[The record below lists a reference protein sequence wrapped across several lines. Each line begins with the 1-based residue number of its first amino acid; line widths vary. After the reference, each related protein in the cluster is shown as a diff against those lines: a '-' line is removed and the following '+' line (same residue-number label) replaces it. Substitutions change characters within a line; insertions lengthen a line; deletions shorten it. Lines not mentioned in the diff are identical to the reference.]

1 MKRLYKGVQD
11 PTKRFLLV
19 GTDEEAA
26 EIQSELNGQGIAP
39 QIQSIL
45 PDALLNSLQNVDN
58 VAAVCCVPG
67 AIQKDDLIT
76 LYQFCQEKKAV
87 LFFCTPGLSAL
98 QKNLEV
104 RNVGFLS
111 LLSPL
116 EDPLS
121 HWWNRLAKRL
131 FDLLVSGI
139 FLLFIFPFIYIIAA
153 VIIKRKSAGPVF
165 SFAKE
170 KNGKGKYIDSLSFR
184 TTDLPASSILQKPA
198 VKKMPQ
204 FLNVFT
210 GNISIVPNMVKCQFC
225 KNADVWYMQNWSLW
239 LDIKIQFKAMLNKNK
254 ID

>member
-1 MKRLYKGVQD
+1 MKRLYKGEQD

-26 EIQSELNGQGIAP
+26 EIQSELYGQGIAP

-239 LDIKIQFKAMLNKNK
+239 LDIKILFKAMLNKNK

>member
-19 GTDEEAA
+19 GTDEEVAV
-26 EIQSELNGQGIAP
+26 IQSELNGQGIAP
-39 QIQSIL
+39 HIQSIL

-76 LYQFCQEKKAV
+76 MYQFSQEKKAV

-184 TTDLPASSILQKPA
+184 TTDLPAASILQKPA

-225 KNADVWYMQNWSLW
+225 KNADVWHMQNWSLW
-239 LDIKIQFKAMLNKNK
+239 LDIKILFKAMLNKNK

>member
-1 MKRLYKGVQD
+1 MTSDLDRNIQYLRGV
-11 PTKRFLLV
+11 
-19 GTDEEAA
+19 G
-26 EIQSELNGQGIAP
+26 
-39 QIQSIL
+39 
-45 PDALLNSLQNVDN
+45 
-58 VAAVCCVPG
+58 
-67 AIQKDDLIT
+67 
-76 LYQFCQEKKAV
+76 EKKAV

-170 KNGKGKYIDSLSFR
+170 KNGKGKYIDSMSFR

-239 LDIKIQFKAMLNKNK
+239 LDIKILFKAMLNKNK